1 MNLIPNGSFESGLN
15 EWESTPSGVTFVRN
29 DAKRF
34 VMLAAEK
41 HSAAICS
48 EPIEVLPG
56 ASYHVEVERAIR
68 GDCDVS
74 VIGRD
79 TILHPDSSGE
89 IVAAESPVRV
99 QVTAK
104 PGHRVGLARVLVM
117 PVGPRARILNVR
129 STTAFRKPGEPF
141 EVICEIRNTGS
152 EPLKMGL
159 ARLLTEKHLL
169 AEEHK
174 QEIRLPEIPLG
185 GSVDAMWVV
194 ANQRMALAPF
204 FIEAEF
210 ANGVVKA
217 EGATLRHVPHLP
229 PTKVMQSVGGA
240 KRWFTVG
247 SRGLR
252 LTAHETDLDF
262 GPALLTAGPD
272 IELGV
277 LHHLAQ
283 IALPNGG
290 AVPLWSTLK
299 RITPGGVSLTGKND
313 IAEWKLAVRPEHAAK
328 GIVVELNLSPKR
340 RIVGA
345 SLEMLPFQTPMR
357 LGIQGGWPQI
367 QTAKEAVRLGFSCTC
382 KVPFLQQ
389 VSQASGLVVLRS
401 EILTLSPGMP
411 VRVVARIFRPESSI
425 IRGE

>member
-1 MNLIPNGSFESGLN
+1 MNLIPNGSFEAGLN

-29 DAKRF
+29 EAKRF

-48 EPIEVLPG
+48 EPIELVSG

-74 VIGRD
+74 VIGRE
-79 TILHPDSSGE
+79 TLLHPDASGE

-129 STTAFRKPGEPF
+129 STSAFRKPGEQF
-141 EVICEIRNTGS
+141 KVLCDVRNTGS
-152 EPLKMGL
+152 EPLTMGL
-159 ARLLTEKHLL
+159 ARLLTEKHVLG
-169 AEEHK
+169 EEHK

-185 GSVDAMWVV
+185 GTAEAMWVI
-194 ANQRMALAPF
+194 ASQRMALAPF
-204 FIEAEF
+204 SIEAEF

-217 EGATLRHVPHLP
+217 EGATLRHVPRLP

-262 GPALLTAGPD
+262 GPALLTAGSEM
-272 IELGV
+272 ELGV

-283 IALPNGG
+283 IALPGGG
-290 AVPLWSTLK
+290 ALPLWSVMK
-299 RITPGGVSLTGKND
+299 RITPGGVFLGGKND
-313 IAEWKLAVRPEHAAK
+313 VAEWSMTVRPEHAAK

-357 LGIQGGWPQI
+357 LRVEGGWPLI
-367 QTAKEAVRLGFSCTC
+367 QTAKEAVRLGFSCNC
-382 KVPFLQQ
+382 KVPFLQE

-401 EILTLSPGMP
+401 EILNLMPGMP
-411 VRVVARIFRPESSI
+411 VRAVAKIFRPESSI